1 MSEISSEISFDKS
14 NPAFHE
20 ATWTILLNSGCPS
33 SLAYQAAQVIGRD
46 NPYAQR
52 FGRTEKDQEIINK
65 TLPYLQVKE
74 I

>member
-1 MSEISSEISFDKS
+1 MSSDISFDKS

-20 ATWTILLNSGCPS
+20 AAWTTLLNSGCPS

-46 NPYAQR
+46 NFR
-52 FGRTEKDQEIINK
+52 LENSGRSKADQEIIDK

>member
-1 MSEISSEISFDKS
+1 MSEISFDTS

-20 ATWTILLNSGCPS
+20 GAWEVFLNSGCPPT
-33 SLAYQAAQVIGRD
+33 LAYQAAQVIGRD
-46 NPYAQR
+46 NAYLKNL
-52 FGRTEKDQEIINK
+52 GRSKVDQEIIDK

>member
-1 MSEISSEISFDKS
+1 MSSEISFDTS

-20 ATWTILLNSGCPS
+20 AAWEVFLNSGCPS
-33 SLAYQAAQVIGRD
+33 TLAYQAAQVIGRD